1 MKRVLIVR
9 LDAIGD
15 YILWRN
21 CLRFIR
27 HSAKYRNAHITILG
41 NPAWRGLAEAFD
53 ADCAD
58 EWLWAEN
65 RAALF
70 RKPVENLLPYKVWH
84 HRVAREQGKLRER
97 LRECN
102 FDEVISPCAFHDTL
116 LDELV
121 QGIAPVTRIMSR
133 GEAGRDT
140 MHVFLRNRAIVAE
153 LCGEPCDVPLSLELP
168 DPPAKTNR
176 ILFFAGA
183 SHWTKRWPRRRWRAL
198 ARLLPPGY
206 EPLFAPMRGT
216 LPDLARLVASC
227 AAVVTNDTMALHL
240 AAALGV
246 PVVGIVNGVSGRGGF
261 WPYPPELG
269 KHVAVVGTQGAPTG
283 KPASEASHGTSALSL
298 ASAQLKMWRNLAAIT
313 PEMTLAALVPFLK
326 T

>member
-1 MKRVLIVR
+1 MRRVLIVR

-84 HRVAREQGKLRER
+84 HRVAREQGKLRGR
-97 LRECN
+97 LRARG
-102 FDEVISPCAFHDTL
+102 FDEVLSPCAFRDTL

-121 QGIAPVTRIMSR
+121 QGIAPETRI
-133 GEAGRDT
+133 AGMVDEEF
-140 MHVFLRNRAIVAE
+140 VFFKNRTITAT
-153 LCGEPCDVPLSLELP
+153 LCGERCNVPLRLELP

-176 ILFFAGA
+176 ILFFTSA
-183 SHWTKRWPRRRWRAL
+183 SHWTRRWPRGNWRRL
-198 ARLLPPGY
+198 AQMLPAGY
-206 EPLFAPMRGT
+206 EALKAPMDGT
-216 LPDLARLVASC
+216 LPDLARLITSC
-227 AAVVTNDTMALHL
+227 AAVVSNDTMALHM

-261 WPYPPELG
+261 WPYPRDAHGGTPCASTICAG
-269 KHVAVVGTQGAPTG
+269 PVAIVGAEVRGVAPST
-283 KPASEASHGTSALSL
+283 LL
-298 ASAQLKMWRNLAAIT
+298 ASQLTQYRNIAAVT
-313 PEMTLAALVPFLK
+313 PEMALSALLEVLR
-326 T
+326 